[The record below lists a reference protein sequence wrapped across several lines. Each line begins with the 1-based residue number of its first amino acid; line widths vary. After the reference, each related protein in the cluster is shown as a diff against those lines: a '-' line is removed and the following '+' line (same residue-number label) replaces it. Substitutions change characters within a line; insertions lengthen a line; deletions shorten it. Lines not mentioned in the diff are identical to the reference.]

1 MRGFT
6 KRPHK
11 TVTFTQGD
19 ESITYTVHPLP
30 VLFMPMVREM
40 IPAPEEMSRE
50 ARIHVMDR
58 RALAMV
64 AEALRPT
71 EEGLPAHPSPS
82 ASPEEWEAYTEALG
96 ATFTGA
102 GLTSAMV
109 NTIGLA
115 VDELERDT
123 LQQLETAGND

>member
-6 KRPHK
+6 TKAHR

-30 VLFMPMVREM
+30 LLFMPMVREM

-50 ARIHVMDR
+50 AKLRVLDR

-102 GLTSAMV
+102 GLTSSMV

>member
-6 KRPHK
+6 TKAHR

-19 ESITYTVHPLP
+19 ESITYTVHALPL
-30 VLFMPMVREM
+30 LFMPMVREM

-50 ARIHVMDR
+50 AKLRVLDR

-102 GLTSAMV
+102 GLTSSMV
-109 NTIGLA
+109 NAIGLA

>member
-30 VLFMPMVREM
+30 LLFMPMVREM

-50 ARIHVMDR
+50 ARLRVLDR

-64 AEALRPT
+64 AEALRPS
-71 EEGLPAHPSPS
+71 EEGLPAHPSPT
-82 ASPEEWEAYTEALG
+82 APPAEWEAYTEALG

>member
-6 KRPHK
+6 KRPQRS
-11 TVTFTQGD
+11 VTFTLGD

-30 VLFMPMVREM
+30 LLFMPMVREM
-40 IPAPEEMSRE
+40 IPISEEMAKDTKSRVIE
-50 ARIHVMDR
+50 R
-58 RALAMV
+58 RCLAMI
-64 AEALRPT
+64 AEALRPS
-71 EEGLPAHPSPS
+71 EDGLPAHPSPT

-102 GLTSAMV
+102 GLTSSMV
-109 NTIGLA
+109 NAIGLA

>member
-6 KRPHK
+6 TKAQRQI
-11 TVTFTQGD
+11 TFTQGD

-50 ARIHVMDR
+50 ARIHIMDR

>member
-50 ARIHVMDR
+50 ARIHIMDR

-71 EEGLPAHPSPS
+71 EEGLPAHPSPT

>member
-6 KRPHK
+6 TKAHR

-30 VLFMPMVREM
+30 LLFMPMVREM

-50 ARIHVMDR
+50 AKLRVLDR

-82 ASPEEWEAYTEALG
+82 ASPEEWMAYTEALG

-102 GLTSAMV
+102 GLTSSMV
-109 NTIGLA
+109 NAIGLA

>member
-6 KRPHK
+6 TKAHRK
-11 TVTFTQGD
+11 ITFTQGE

-30 VLFMPMVREM
+30 LLFMPMVREM

-50 ARIHVMDR
+50 AKMRIFDR

-64 AEALRPT
+64 AEALRPS
-71 EEGLPAHPSPS
+71 EQGLPPHPSPS
-82 ASPEEWEAYTEALG
+82 ASPEEWMGYTEALG

-102 GLTSAMV
+102 GLTSSMV
-109 NTIGLA
+109 NAIGLV